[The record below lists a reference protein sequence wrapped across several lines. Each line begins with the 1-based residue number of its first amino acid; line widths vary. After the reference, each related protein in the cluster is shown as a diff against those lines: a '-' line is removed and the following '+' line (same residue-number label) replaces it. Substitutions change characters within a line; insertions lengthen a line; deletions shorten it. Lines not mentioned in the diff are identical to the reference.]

1 MANKRELRF
10 YELINSTSNVNFMLD
25 FECDNLKKED
35 IEKAFKLVKKRHPYF
50 RMEIKQNKEGKPE
63 FVENPNLDAN
73 INLNH
78 YNITSKSDL
87 DNWKPRLIQLG
98 SNQNNA
104 NNLVSFELYS
114 FDNRFHRLY
123 GSINHSGWSLNLI
136 WIVI

>member
-63 FVENPNLDAN
+63 FV
-73 INLNH
+73 
-78 YNITSKSDL
+78 
-87 DNWKPRLIQLG
+87 
-98 SNQNNA
+98 
-104 NNLVSFELYS
+104 
-114 FDNRFHRLY
+114 
-123 GSINHSGWSLNLI
+123 
-136 WIVI
+136 